1 MIEFKNISKSYDKKH
16 LILKNINFKIKS
28 GEFVVL
34 IGESGCGKTT
44 TMKLVNRLIDP
55 TEGEV
60 FIDGEDISKTD
71 PISLRRK
78 IGYVIQKEGLMP
90 HMTIGE
96 NIELVPKLLKWD
108 KHRRVERARELLQL
122 LNLDPTIFY
131 NKYPHE
137 ISGGQKQRVGIARA
151 LAVNPDIILMDEPF
165 SALDPI
171 TRENIQ
177 DEILRLQKE
186 LGKTIIFVTHDM
198 DEAIKLGE
206 KIAFLKDGEIVQ
218 YDTPDEIL
226 KNPAD
231 DYIKQFIGKDRMWK
245 TPSKLLVE
253 DIMSKKYWTIEARS
267 NLPRAFNLLK
277 THNTDFLI
285 VTEKEGG
292 KYAEPIGIIFR
303 KNLIYGIEHKISQI
317 RDVMVTDFETLNK
330 DNNLIEVIDK
340 MSSKNA
346 RVIPVVNDKNRLTGV
361 ITNLGLV
368 NAISRIAPDYGE
380 DDNNGDN

>member
-60 FIDGEDISKTD
+60 FIDGEDINKTD